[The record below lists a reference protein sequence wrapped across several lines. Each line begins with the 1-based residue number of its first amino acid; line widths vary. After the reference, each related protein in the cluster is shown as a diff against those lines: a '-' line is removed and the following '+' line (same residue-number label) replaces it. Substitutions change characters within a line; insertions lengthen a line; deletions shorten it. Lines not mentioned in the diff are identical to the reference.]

1 MQSLDLVISELNE
14 LGVFLTIGEKSK
26 LGVIF
31 FFFFNNWR
39 EKRSSLFVPLTIENC
54 RNAQEEEFHKRKSY
68 ILKPKDNITVLT
80 TKLVSLKYQQGISVL
95 N

>member
-1 MQSLDLVISELNE
+1 LISELNE

-26 LGVIF
+26 LGV

-39 EKRSSLFVPLTIENC
+39 EKRSSLFLPLTIENC
-54 RNAQEEEFHKRKSY
+54 RNPQEEEFLKRKSY
-68 ILKPKDNITVLT
+68 LLKPKDNITVLT